1 MNDQPRSAG
10 DPGQPLLLWE
20 VQQTARLVA
29 RRFEEAMRSAG
40 VSTSEFGVLACVN
53 DQPGITQAGVARQL
67 DIRPQALTSTIDNLR
82 GRGFIPGRSL
92 GRGRRSDLTLTDA
105 GRAALDAAWPSVIA
119 LNAPEALGMSPGEI
133 EALCNRLAYLRQQ
146 LSCPDPEIRDR
157 HFWSE

>member
-40 VSTSEFGVLACVN
+40 ISTSEFGVLACVN
-53 DQPGITQAGVARQL
+53 DEPGITQAGIARQL
-67 DIRPQALTSTIDNLR
+67 DIRPQALTSTIDKLR
-82 GRGFIPGRSL
+82 RRGYIPGSSL

-105 GRAALDAAWPSVIA
+105 GRTALDAAWPSVIA
-119 LNAPEALGMSPGEI
+119 LNDPAKLGLSPGET
-133 EALCNRLAYLRQQ
+133 EAICRRLVYVRQR
-146 LSCPDPEIRDR
+146 LYE
-157 HFWSE
+157 